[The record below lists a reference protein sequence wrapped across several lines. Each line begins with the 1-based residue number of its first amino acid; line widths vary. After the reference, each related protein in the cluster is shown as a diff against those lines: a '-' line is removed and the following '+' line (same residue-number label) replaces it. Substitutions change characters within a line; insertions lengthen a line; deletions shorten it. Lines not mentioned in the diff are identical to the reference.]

1 MRRPPNVLTRHII
14 AAIGRAGK
22 PVTVP
27 EIHAAVVDA
36 LGRAVPRHSLEN
48 ALRRMLRDGLA
59 VRATDA
65 HGVNWWTLA
74 KQEVS

>member
-1 MRRPPNVLTRHII
+1 MRRPPNDLTRHII
-14 AAIGRAGK
+14 AAVGRAGK

-48 ALRRMLRDGLA
+48 ALRRMMRDEVA
-59 VRATDA
+59 VRVTDA
-65 HGVNWWTLA
+65 HGVNRWSLPEGD
-74 KQEVS
+74 Q